1 MERKLWCCGKPAGE
15 RSARGGCRWVRLR
28 QSNTRK
34 NDRGK
39 WWQSRRPAH
48 PLLAEPAV
56 TYSPANVW
64 NWLRAAGKAA
74 IPLWCSYI
82 FTQQLLSYFTC
93 ILRIWLPLFTKIQT
107 VNCMPPAHVELYPVI
122 DTEWSLSIHLWL
134 SEYCPTDCS
143 HLQISVCLITGIAQA
158 YLEMLL
164 NVVLLIYVTFLF
176 KEAHNTGSWV

>member
-15 RSARGGCRWVRLR
+15 RSVRGGCRWLRLR
-28 QSNTRK
+28 QSNTWK

-56 TYSPANVW
+56 TCSPANVW

-82 FTQQLLSYFTC
+82 FTQQLLQLFHMHTQDLTAFIHQDPDCKLYAPSSCRVVSRHWYRMITEHTSVIIR
-93 ILRIWLPLFTKIQT
+93 ILPYRLFPSTNISLP
-107 VNCMPPAHVELYPVI
+107 NNW
-122 DTEWSLSIHLWL
+122 DS
-134 SEYCPTDCS
+134 
-143 HLQISVCLITGIAQA
+143 TGIFGNA
-158 YLEMLL
+158 
-164 NVVLLIYVTFLF
+164 IKCSF
-176 KEAHNTGSWV
+176 AHICDFSL